1 MPNKNK
7 KYVKGYELEQAI
19 VNSCLKRGFVY
30 AQRTAGSHSVAD
42 VIGIIP
48 NGTVILFQAKSTEKY
63 LNKGLTDI
71 IKGDNVQKLLEL
83 PDNIIKVLVVKEKSG
98 NKRLTHFYKYDHTNN
113 KWVKINFEI

>member
-1 MPNKNK
+1 MPNHN
-7 KYVKGYELEQAI
+7 YNKGYVLENEI
-19 VNSCLKRGFVY
+19 VKACKKRGFIF

-98 NKRLTHFYKYDHTNN
+98 NKRLTHCYKYDHINN
-113 KWVKINFEI
+113 KWVNINFEIK

>member
-7 KYVKGYELEQAI
+7 KYVKGYELEQDI
-19 VNSCLKRGFVY
+19 VNACKKRGFIF

-71 IKGDNVQKLLEL
+71 LKGDNVQKLLEL
-83 PDNIIKVLVVKEKSG
+83 PDNIIKVLVIKEKSG
-98 NKRLTHFYKYDHTNN
+98 NKRLTHFYKYDYTNN
-113 KWVKINFEI
+113 KWVKINFTI